1 MKNIEISGISIDTYV
16 KFARLKFKG
25 QDLSDV
31 TIYSTANNAYE
42 MRYDGRIVGIVKIVD
57 IKEPFTLMQGLICK
71 SGFSKLMIDWVKQRH
86 TNTSI
91 LITVTGYNQK
101 LIKYYKKQG
110 FRKLTTENK
119 NILMIWEG
127 E

>member
-1 MKNIEISGISIDTYV
+1 MKKIEISGISIDTYV
-16 KFARLKFKG
+16 NFATKKFIG

-31 TIYSTANNAYE
+31 AIHSTSDSAYE
-42 MRYDGRIVGIVKIVD
+42 MRYDGKIVGIVKIAD

-71 SGFSKLMIDWVKQRH
+71 SGFGKLMIDWVKQRH
-86 TNTSI
+86 TNPSI
-91 LITVTGYNQK
+91 LITVTGSNQK
-101 LIKYYKKQG
+101 LIKYYKRQG